1 MWQTTNRRGALGF
14 LLAGVAGCS
23 AKGPAYQPSNIVPTS
38 STGVIYVYRPPGT
51 VATRGESPFV
61 SINGKSYG
69 AMKAG
74 AYIAAAVPEG
84 NVKVTVQ
91 QSVLLFLP
99 TIPRSVDVAVVA
111 GTTSYVRVDQNIV
124 EAGVSEGVTI
134 AQEVAI
140 EEVTSEQAQQE
151 LEATS
156 LNG

>member
-1 MWQTTNRRGALGF
+1 MRQTTSRRGALGF
-14 LLAGVAGCS
+14 LLAWAAGCT
-23 AKGPAYQPSNIVPTS
+23 AKGPAYQPANIVPTS
-38 STGVIYVYRPPGT
+38 STGVIYVYRPART

-74 AYIAAAVPEG
+74 AFVAAAVPEG
-84 NVKVTVQ
+84 SVKVTVQ
-91 QSVLLFLP
+91 QSVLLVLP
-99 TIPRSVDVAVVA
+99 TIPKSVDIAVVA
-111 GTTSYVRVDQNIV
+111 GTTSYVRVDQNIID
-124 EAGVSEGVTI
+124 AGVTEGVTI

-151 LEATS
+151 LETTR

>member
-1 MWQTTNRRGALGF
+1 MRQSTSRRGALGF
-14 LLAGVAGCS
+14 LLAGVAGCT
-23 AKGPAYQPSNIVPTS
+23 AKGPAYQPANIVPTS
-38 STGVIYVYRPPGT
+38 STGVIYVYRPSGT

-91 QSVLLFLP
+91 QSVLLVLP
-99 TIPRSVDVAVVA
+99 TIPKSVDVAVVA
-111 GTTSYVRVDQNIV
+111 GTTSYVRVDQNIID
-124 EAGVSEGVTI
+124 AGVTEGVTV

-151 LEATS
+151 LETTR